1 MSKNFRVDNLEA
13 LTGMLRSLDEAVS
26 ESTLRQAAV
35 AGARVIHDEIKQ
47 RAPVGD
53 REGMRR
59 GQPHAPGFL
68 RDHML
73 IAYDR
78 EESVPGKYASY
89 LITWSKDAFYG
100 RFVELG
106 KRNAVKLTE
115 RTLARA
121 IREIEFGSSR
131 TPAQPFIRPAFDAK
145 KCEAA
150 RKIAEV
156 VERELKEAGCDK

>member
-1 MSKNFRVDNLEA
+1 MSRSYRVENLES
-13 LTGMLRSLDEAVS
+13 LTGMLRTLDEAVS

-35 AGARVIHDEIKQ
+35 AGARIIHDEIKR
-47 RAPVGD
+47 RAPVGEL
-53 REGMRR
+53 EGTRR
-59 GQPHAPGFL
+59 GQAHWQGFL

-73 IAYDR
+73 IAYDQ
-78 EESVPGKYASY
+78 EESVPGKLASY
-89 LITWSKDAFYG
+89 LITWSKEAFYG

-131 TPAQPFIRPAFDAK
+131 TPAQPFIRPAFEATK
-145 KCEAA
+145 TAAA
-150 RKIAEV
+150 RRIAEV
-156 VERELKEAGCDK
+156 VEKKLKEAGNGQ

>member
-1 MSKNFRVDNLEA
+1 MSQNYRVEHLES
-13 LTGMLRSLDEAVS
+13 LTGMLSKLDQAIS

-35 AGARVIHDEIKQ
+35 AGARVIHDEIKR

-78 EESVPGKYASY
+78 EESVPAELASY

-121 IREIEFGSSR
+121 IREIEFGGSR
-131 TPAQPFIRPAFDAK
+131 TPAQPFIRPAFEAK
-145 KCEAA
+145 KSEAA
-150 RKIAEV
+150 RKVAEV
-156 VERELKEAGCDK
+156 VERKLKEAGCDK

>member
-1 MSKNFRVDNLEA
+1 MSKLYRIDNLDA
-13 LTGMLRSLDEAVS
+13 LTGTLATLDQAMS

-35 AGARVIHDEIKQ
+35 AGARVIHDEVKR
-47 RAPVGD
+47 RAPVGE
-53 REGMRR
+53 RLTHRG

-78 EESVPGKYASY
+78 EESVPGKLASY
-89 LITWSKDAFYG
+89 LITWSKEAFYG

-106 KRNAVKLTE
+106 KTNTVALTK

-121 IREIEFGSSR
+121 ILDIEFGSSR
-131 TPAQPFIRPAFDAK
+131 TPANPFMRPAF
-145 KCEAA
+145 EATKSEA
-150 RKIAEV
+150 VEKMAEMI
-156 VERELKEAGCDK
+156 EQKLKEAGCG

>member
-1 MSKNFRVDNLEA
+1 MSRSYRVENLES
-13 LTGMLRSLDEAVS
+13 LTGMLRTLDEAVS

-35 AGARVIHDEIKQ
+35 AGARIIHDEIKR
-47 RAPVGD
+47 RAPVGEL
-53 REGMRR
+53 EGTRR
-59 GQPHAPGFL
+59 GQAHWQGFL

-73 IAYDR
+73 IAYGQ
-78 EESVPGKYASY
+78 EESVPGKLASY
-89 LITWSKDAFYG
+89 LITWSKEAFYG

-131 TPAQPFIRPAFDAK
+131 TPAQPFIRPAFEATK
-145 KCEAA
+145 TAAA
-150 RKIAEV
+150 RRIAEV
-156 VERELKEAGCDK
+156 VEKKLKEAGNGQ

>member
-1 MSKNFRVDNLEA
+1 MSQNYRVENLES
-13 LTGMLRSLDEAVS
+13 LTGMLRALDEAVS

-59 GQPHAPGFL
+59 GQPHSPGFL

-73 IAYDR
+73 IAYDAQ
-78 EESVPGKYASY
+78 ESVPSKLASY

-131 TPAQPFIRPAFDAK
+131 TPAQPFIRPAFEATK
-145 KCEAA
+145 TAAA
-150 RKIAEV
+150 RKITEV
-156 VERELKEAGCDK
+156 VEKKLKEAGNGQ

>member
-1 MSKNFRVDNLEA
+1 MSRDYRIENLES
-13 LTGMLRSLDEAVS
+13 LTGMLRTLDEAVG

-35 AGARVIHDEIKQ
+35 AGARVIHNEIKR
-47 RAPVGD
+47 RAPVGNRD
-53 REGMRR
+53 GMRR
-59 GQPHAPGFL
+59 GQPHTPGFL

-78 EESVPGKYASY
+78 EASVPGKYASY

-100 RFVELG
+100 RFLELG

-145 KCEAA
+145 QTAA
-150 RKIAEV
+150 LHVMAEV
-156 VERELKEAGCDK
+156 VQKKLKEVGNG